1 MDDAMK
7 EFAEVISKGEA
18 AQRLLKNK
26 DFKTIIL
33 ELYLKETMTG
43 LSHSLATQY
52 KPEMRQAITEQIL
65 ARGHLNSFINIV
77 IDDANRAVLELRE
90 MEA

>member
-1 MDDAMK
+1 MDDVRN

-26 DFKTIIL
+26 DFKSIVL
-33 ELYLKETMTG
+33 ELYLKETMAG

-65 ARGHLNSFINIV
+65 ARGHLNNFINMI
-77 IDDANRAVLELRE
+77 IDDANRAVLELRD